1 MADVT
6 SSQLLTF
13 FLRPQGRIGRLEFAL
28 GAGLVMCL
36 DLALLTFVTRDGVV
50 TPGTML
56 LTASLGLPLTIAML
70 VIAAKRCHDVGLPG
84 SFVLLLLIPFV
95 GVAWLVVLGLLPG
108 KAGPN
113 AYGPPPQFT
122 PE

>member
-1 MADVT
+1 MAAAAPD
-6 SSQLLTF
+6 QLLTF
-13 FLRPQGRIGRLEFAL
+13 FLRPQGRISRREFAL
-28 GAGLVMCL
+28 GAGLIMSL
-36 DLALLTFVTRDGVV
+36 DIALLSTLMHDGVV
-50 TPGTML
+50 PPATL
-56 LTASLGLPLTIAML
+56 FLVALAGLPLTIAML

-84 SFVLLLLIPFV
+84 SFVLLLLIPFI
-95 GVAWLVVLGLLPG
+95 GVLWLVVLCILPG

>member
-1 MADVT
+1 MAAT
-6 SSQLLTF
+6 PQQILTF
-13 FLRPQGRIGRLEFAL
+13 FLRPQGRIGRLEFVL

-36 DLALLTFVTRDGVV
+36 DLALLTVVTSDGVL
-50 TPGTML
+50 TPGTMFV
-56 LTASLGLPLTIAML
+56 TALIGLPLTIGML

-95 GVAWLVVLGLLPG
+95 GLAWLVVLGLLPG

>member
-1 MADVT
+1 MAAAT
-6 SSQLLTF
+6 ASQFFNF

-28 GAGLVMCL
+28 GAALVMCL
-36 DLALLTFVTRDGVV
+36 DLALLSFVTQEGVV

-56 LTASLGLPLTIAML
+56 VTALLGLPLTIAML
-70 VIAAKRCHDVGLPG
+70 VVAAKRCHDVGLPG
-84 SFVLLLLIPFV
+84 SFVLLLFIPFV
-95 GVAWLVVLGLLPG
+95 GVAWLVVLGVLPG

-113 AYGPPPQFT
+113 AYGPPPQIT

>member
-1 MADVT
+1 MAAAT
-6 SSQLLTF
+6 TSQLFNF

-36 DLALLTFVTRDGVV
+36 DLALLGFVAHEGVL

-56 LTASLGLPLTIAML
+56 VTALIGLPLTIGML

>member
-1 MADVT
+1 MAAAT
-6 SSQLLTF
+6 SDQFLSF
-13 FLRPQGRIGRLEFAL
+13 FFRPTGRISRLEFVL
-28 GAGLVMCL
+28 GAGVVMCL
-36 DLALLTFVTRDGVV
+36 DLALLSYLLRDGVA
-50 TPGTML
+50 PPATMFFV
-56 LTASLGLPLTIAML
+56 AFAGLPLTIAML

-84 SFVLLLLIPFV
+84 SFVLLLVIPVVGITWLI
-95 GVAWLVVLGLLPG
+95 VLGLLPG

>member
-1 MADVT
+1 MADA
-6 SSQLLTF
+6 SASQLLTF
-13 FLRPQGRIGRLEFAL
+13 FLRPQGRISRLEFAL

-36 DLALLTFVTRDGVV
+36 DLALLTFVTRDGVL
-50 TPGTML
+50 TPETML
-56 LTASLGLPLTIAML
+56 VTALFGLPLTIAML
-70 VIAAKRCHDVGLPG
+70 VIAAKRCHDISLPA

-108 KAGPN
+108 KEGPN

>member
-1 MADVT
+1 MTAT
-6 SSQLLTF
+6 SDQLLTF
-13 FLRPQGRIGRLEFAL
+13 FLRPQGRISRLEFAL

-36 DLALLTFVTRDGVV
+36 DLAVLSFITREAVLTPATMFVT
-50 TPGTML
+50 L
-56 LTASLGLPLTIAML
+56 LFGLPLTIAML
-70 VIAAKRCHDVGLPG
+70 VIAAKRCHDLSLPG
-84 SFVLLLLIPFV
+84 SFVLLLLIPFI
-95 GVAWLVVLGLLPG
+95 GIAWLVALGLLPG

>member
-1 MADVT
+1 MTAT
-6 SSQLLTF
+6 SDQLLTF
-13 FLRPQGRIGRLEFAL
+13 FLRPQGRISRLEFAL

-36 DLALLTFVTRDGVV
+36 DLALLAVITRYPAL
-50 TPGTML
+50 TPGMMF
-56 LTASLGLPLTIAML
+56 LTALLGLPLTIAML
-70 VIAAKRCHDVGLPG
+70 VIAAKRCHDISLPG
-84 SFVLLLLIPFV
+84 SFVLLLLIPVV